1 MINTQVS
8 PALQENMHKLEME
21 MKRDSLN
28 GALRRHIFF
37 YLMQIIN
44 FIGPSRDEVE
54 DRGFIPP
61 ENIAPAIE
69 DKRRSLKMEFSK
81 IELKKQLSSC
91 EKPHEQP

>member
-37 YLMQIIN
+37 LFN
-44 FIGPSRDEVE
+44 LG
-54 DRGFIPP
+54 
-61 ENIAPAIE
+61 N
-69 DKRRSLKMEFSK
+69 
-81 IELKKQLSSC
+81 
-91 EKPHEQP
+91 